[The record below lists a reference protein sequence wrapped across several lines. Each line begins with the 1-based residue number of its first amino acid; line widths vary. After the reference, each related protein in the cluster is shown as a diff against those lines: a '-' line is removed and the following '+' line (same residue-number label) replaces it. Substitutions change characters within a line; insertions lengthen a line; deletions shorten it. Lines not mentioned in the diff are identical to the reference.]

1 MSRPADAAGS
11 AKPRQRALS
20 GGVGLAEVAAHAGV
34 SEATVSRVIN
44 RKYGVSASTREAVE
58 RSMRTLGF
66 ARQVR
71 GELVLLLVP
80 DLVNPIFAQLCNAI
94 ESELSPHGLR
104 TVLCPVHPGTVQER
118 DYVVSLADTGVAGVV
133 FLSSMN
139 TLRNTDPGARE
150 MLESRGIPY
159 VSVNGGFADA
169 AAPVFSSDDW
179 RAAELAV
186 THLFDLGHRRIGMSA
201 GPVGNTPADRRVEG
215 FVQAMDRLGLP
226 DPEDFVVRQ
235 HYNIEGGRHAA
246 EELLPA
252 GVTAI
257 VAGSDEMA
265 LGAVRA
271 IQRHGLAVP
280 GDISVIG
287 YDDSPLLDF
296 TNPPLT
302 TVRQPVD
309 RLAEHTAR
317 AMVSLIGNREVGSDE
332 VFIEPELRVR
342 ASTGPVRQQDGQER
356 S

>member
-1 MSRPADAAGS
+1 MSRPADSAGN

-20 GGVGLAEVAAHAGV
+20 GGIGLAEVAAHAGV

-66 ARQVR
+66 AREVR

-118 DYVVSLADTGVAGVV
+118 DYVASLADTGIAGVV

-139 TLRNTDPGARE
+139 TLRNSDPGARE
-150 MLESRGIPY
+150 MLESRGIPF
-159 VSVNGGFADA
+159 VSVNGGFADV

-186 THLFDLGHRRIGMSA
+186 LHLFDLGHRRIGMCA

-215 FVQAMDRLGLP
+215 FVQVMDRLGLP
-226 DPEDFVVRQ
+226 DPEDFVVRH
-235 HYNIEGGRHAA
+235 HYNVEGGRHAA

-271 IQRHGLAVP
+271 IQRRGLSVP

-287 YDDSPLLDF
+287 YDDSPMLDF

-302 TVRQPVD
+302 TIRQPVD
-309 RLAEHTAR
+309 HLAEHTAR
-317 AMVSLIGNREVGSDE
+317 GIVALIGARDVRSDE
-332 VFIEPELRVR
+332 VLLEPELRLR
-342 ASTGPVRQQDGQER
+342 ASTGAVRQR
-356 S
+356 SGK

>member
-1 MSRPADAAGS
+1 MSQPDAAGRV
-11 AKPRQRALS
+11 KPRQRTFA

-44 RKYGVSASTREAVE
+44 RKYGVSAATREAVE
-58 RSMRTLGF
+58 RSMRALGY

-118 DYVVSLADTGVAGVV
+118 DYVASLADTGIAGVV
-133 FLSSMN
+133 FLSAMN

-186 THLFDLGHRRIGMSA
+186 THLVDLGHRRIGMCA

-215 FVQAMDRLGLP
+215 FVQTMDRLGMP
-226 DPEDFVVRQ
+226 DPEDFIVRQ
-235 HYNIEGGRHAA
+235 HYNVEGGRHAA
-246 EELLPA
+246 EELVPL

-257 VAGSDEMA
+257 VASSDEMA
-265 LGAVRA
+265 LGVIRAV
-271 IQRHGLAVP
+271 QRRGLSVP
-280 GDISVIG
+280 GDLSVIG

-309 RLAEHTAR
+309 RLAEYTAR
-317 AMVSLIGNREVGSDE
+317 GIVALIGNREVPNDE
-332 VFIEPELRVR
+332 VLVEPELRLR
-342 ASTGPVRQQDGQER
+342 ASTGPARLGAASDGFG
-356 S
+356 